1 MSNKSVLKQLKQEA
15 SRRLQEE
22 YRQNNHATHTCTAP
36 DCDFAEH
43 YRSEMSGFEEL
54 FSEEWYSEDE
64 DLNCGDFWCATCYIC
79 GCCCAPCAFCVAIC
93 QVCGETLCP
102 QQDEDEDNRRAQQL
116 AQAQQARAQLR
127 QQEQLQA
134 DYTNALEKGEVLV
147 AYGRVMMVGPGG
159 VGKSSLLRGLMKLPL
174 RRAESTIL
182 ADTSKVKYQWVKT
195 GPYSSSC
202 WSEVTEDDEI
212 EEVATLCTNVLQCRP
227 HRCPCC
233 VGSDSSSV
241 ITTQPVAS
249 AITVFSPEG
258 VTADHFSAITLEY
271 KRLITE
277 AKEYIVNTF
286 LLPALRR
293 MQRHQVSTRATKPLE
308 SEVRLHIWDCG
319 GQPVFLN
326 VLPAFMT
333 SRTLFM
339 LFFNAGDN
347 LRDKCKTV
355 INKQGHTVLSV
366 KQNITQLELMLKW
379 MASIHAT
386 LTDKTTN
393 ERIPKCPRIIPIG
406 THGDDLTADKK
417 KESLAGLSSHIS
429 GKAYTSL
436 VWNGV
441 VVDNTTAGQGM
452 DEDPAYEYIRK
463 QVCEY
468 VKSSLTVHT
477 PVAWVLFRKILQ
489 KIAEASPVLSY
500 SQAAVVGNICG
511 IPPEVVPS
519 VLNFYH
525 ELGVVLY
532 YSSIESLS
540 NHIIANPQWL
550 IWQLGKLLALEGFE
564 CVPNQPMWNL
574 LRGKGI
580 LVQHLYEL
588 IWENSEVKPEA
599 LVDLLEHFLI
609 AAPINTQSQIHT
621 IPGREY
627 FVPCML
633 GFYSTDENS
642 HQSEVIIKDASS
654 LHLLFSTQYVP
665 PGFFTRLVT
674 AVTKDPKCRI
684 AFQRGIF
691 RNQITVSYGE
701 LQGEKIDEITI
712 TEHSSSIGIGVAR
725 TTIRKMHHPTFQNT
739 CHEILKMIQSCSAD
753 VRQWV
758 IAIEIYPAFKCDHCS
773 QTNTL
778 PVQYMQIPPRAT
790 TRSTLQ
796 CDKCGCHDAT
806 PKQQCWLKVHP
817 LPQKPDK
824 LYDVE
829 LQRVARDIMSLGKL
843 DEITDSLEVL
853 PQLQSIENEPN
864 PAFTLLQRWSCHGG
878 QLRSTLVHHLR
889 LIGLESTAYKVEY
902 GEIYPDITVQDTE

>member
-1 MSNKSVLKQLKQEA
+1 
-15 SRRLQEE
+15 
-22 YRQNNHATHTCTAP
+22 
-36 DCDFAEH
+36 
-43 YRSEMSGFEEL
+43 
-54 FSEEWYSEDE
+54 
-64 DLNCGDFWCATCYIC
+64 
-79 GCCCAPCAFCVAIC
+79 
-93 QVCGETLCP
+93 
-102 QQDEDEDNRRAQQL
+102 
-116 AQAQQARAQLR
+116 
-127 QQEQLQA
+127 
-134 DYTNALEKGEVLV
+134 
-147 AYGRVMMVGPGG
+147 
-159 VGKSSLLRGLMKLPL
+159 
-174 RRAESTIL
+174 
-182 ADTSKVKYQWVKT
+182 
-195 GPYSSSC
+195 
-202 WSEVTEDDEI
+202 
-212 EEVATLCTNVLQCRP
+212 
-227 HRCPCC
+227 
-233 VGSDSSSV
+233 
-241 ITTQPVAS
+241 
-249 AITVFSPEG
+249 
-258 VTADHFSAITLEY
+258 
-271 KRLITE
+271 
-277 AKEYIVNTF
+277 
-286 LLPALRR
+286 
-293 MQRHQVSTRATKPLE
+293 MQRHQVNTRATKPLE

-347 LRDKCKTV
+347 LQDKCKTV

-366 KQNITQLELMLKW
+366 KQNITQLELMLQW

-386 LTDKTTN
+386 LTDKTSN

-406 THGDDLTADKK
+406 THGDDLAADKK
-417 KESLAGLSSHIS
+417 KESLADLSSHIS
-429 GKAYTSL
+429 GKAYASL

-441 VVDNTTAGQGM
+441 IVDNTTAGQQWN
-452 DEDPAYEYIRK
+452 EDPAYEHIRK

-468 VKSSLTVHT
+468 VKSSLTVRT

-500 SQAAVVGNICG
+500 RQAAVVGNICG

-532 YSSIESLS
+532 YSFIESLS

-550 IWQLGKLLALEGFE
+550 IQQLGKLLALEGFE

-574 LRGKGI
+574 LREKGI

-588 IWENSEVKPEA
+588 VWQNSEVKPEA

-609 AAPINTQSQIHT
+609 AAPVNTQSQIHT

-633 GFYSTDENS
+633 GFYSKDENS
-642 HQSEVIIKDASS
+642 HQSEVIIKDTSS

-665 PGFFTRLVT
+665 PGFFTRLAT
-674 AVTKDPKCRI
+674 AVTKDPKCHI

-712 TEHSSSIGIGVAR
+712 TEHSSSIEIGVAR
-725 TTIRKMHHPTFQNT
+725 ITIRKMHHPTFQNT

-753 VRQWV
+753 VRQWL
-758 IAIEIYPAFKCDHCS
+758 IAIEISAAFECDHCS

-778 PVQYMQIPPRAT
+778 PVQYMRIPPRAT

-796 CDKCGCHDAT
+796 CDKCGCHDVT

-817 LPQKPDK
+817 LPHKPDR

-843 DEITDSLEVL
+843 NEFADSLEVL
-853 PQLQSIENEPN
+853 PQLQSIKNEPN
-864 PAFTLLQRWSCHGG
+864 PAFTLLQRWSCHGD
-878 QLRSTLVHHLR
+878 QLRATLVHHLR
-889 LIGLESTAYKVEY
+889 LIGLESAAYKVEY
-902 GEIYPDITVQDTE
+902 GEIYPDITVQDPE